1 MSNKLLDLILQ
12 FMVPCRHKNESWPMR
27 LPGEDGAH
35 RTCLE
40 CGRRQR
46 YNLLDPAHGTVPN
59 TALVSLL
66 RCLRPV
72 KPMGNQDDRDEPGKA
87 LAA

>member
-1 MSNKLLDLILQ
+1 MSNKLLDLFLRL
-12 FMVPCRHKNESWPMR
+12 VAPCRHKNQTWPMR
-27 LPGEDGAH
+27 LPGEDGSH

-46 YNLLDPAHGTVPN
+46 YNLLDPAHGIVPN
-59 TALVSLL
+59 NDVVPLL
-66 RCLRPV
+66 RCLRPAR
-72 KPMGNQDDRDEPGKA
+72 PMGSRDARGKA

>member
-1 MSNKLLDLILQ
+1 MSNKLLDLILRSV
-12 FMVPCRHKNESWPMR
+12 VPCSHKNQTWPMR
-27 LPGEDGAH
+27 LPDEDGPH

-46 YNLLDPAHGTVPN
+46 YKLLDPAHGTVPK
-59 TALVSLL
+59 TAAVPLL
-66 RCLRPV
+66 RCPRPPR
-72 KPMGNQDDRDEPGKA
+72 PMGSRDERGKA

>member
-1 MSNKLLDLILQ
+1 MSNKLLDFILRSV
-12 FMVPCRHKNESWPMR
+12 VPCRHKNQTWPMR
-27 LPGEDGAH
+27 LPDEEGPH

-46 YNLLDPAHGTVPN
+46 YNLLDPAHGTVPK
-59 TALVSLL
+59 TAVVPLL
-66 RCLRPV
+66 RRPRPAR
-72 KPMGNQDDRDEPGKA
+72 PMGSRDERGKT

>member
-1 MSNKLLDLILQ
+1 MSNKLLDFILWS
-12 FMVPCRHKNESWPMR
+12 VIPCSHKNQTWPMR
-27 LPGEDGAH
+27 LPDEEGPH

-46 YNLLDPAHGTVPN
+46 YNLLDPAHGIVPN
-59 TALVSLL
+59 TAVVPLL
-66 RCLRPV
+66 RRPRPV
-72 KPMGNQDDRDEPGKA
+72 RPMGNRDERGKA

>member
-1 MSNKLLDLILQ
+1 MGNKLLDLMLR
-12 FMVPCRHKNESWPMR
+12 FVVPCSHKNQTWPMH

-40 CGRRQR
+40 CGRRKR

-59 TALVSLL
+59 TAVVPLL
-66 RCLRPV
+66 RCPRPAR
-72 KPMGNQDDRDEPGKA
+72 PMGSRDERGKA

>member
-1 MSNKLLDLILQ
+1 MSNKLLDFVLRSAL
-12 FMVPCRHKNESWPMR
+12 PCRHKNQTWPMR
-27 LPGEDGAH
+27 LPEEDGPH

-46 YNLLDPAHGTVPN
+46 YNLLDSAHDTVLN
-59 TALVSLL
+59 TAVMPWL
-66 RCLRPV
+66 RCPRPAR
-72 KPMGNQDDRDEPGKA
+72 PMGNRDDRRKV

>member
-1 MSNKLLDLILQ
+1 MGNKLLDLILRSV
-12 FMVPCRHKNESWPMR
+12 VPCRHNNQSWPMR
-27 LPGEDGAH
+27 LPDEDGPH

-46 YNLLDPAHGTVPN
+46 YNLLDSAHGTVPN
-59 TALVSLL
+59 TAVVPLL
-66 RCLRPV
+66 HCPRPAR
-72 KPMGNQDDRDEPGKA
+72 PMGNRDERGKV